1 MSGASDLARLTATID
16 TANEL
21 LLSDQIKMM
30 DVGGGV
36 MRPTNAKA
44 IADLATQMSGAL
56 IYSSVA
62 LGLAGTIAGG
72 HFSVLAPDAA
82 EYLILYRNEAGVAI
96 EEKRYPSTIALDL
109 INRLMQGPSTLPVAA
124 EEAALALSDEEGGEF
139 LLITPTRTSTPAVEA
154 ETVDLDWGIY
164 DPEGGAIIHA
174 GADGMSIGALMI
186 GNTDLDG
193 LFVTDQEGAI
203 FKRLD
208 DPGEA
213 PDNLSPVV
221 ADPLAGG
228 VYFAPKVVTA
238 PGASL
243 HLDVSS
249 MIAPREDGIGVV
261 ASISSNTTSES
272 QSSDRTLVVQASKF
286 GSGGRLKLRNPDN
299 ALTQHIMDLSFVEI
313 PPGPFSGA
321 QPNVLV
327 IGDSIGNRQGAQFIK
342 EALQAQ
348 GYSANFIGTLAGS
361 AIPDGP
367 TNIDGPLGECREV
380 YSTGNY
386 TYAAVSEITIPVE
399 PGMEAEY
406 LAMSKTPKR
415 NHNPFIRAA
424 IAEDDPAIVR
434 NGYVLDFAFYQ
445 SRFSLPAPD
454 IIVYALGMNEF
465 LQAGSGDELFN
476 YVLDNENLMMQRIR
490 AAWPNVKI
498 LRCLPGLPFQRTRNQ
513 QWTDRY
519 IPLIRGVMANLN
531 TLSNPR
537 NILVPSWA
545 FANPETGYATGSP
558 VVDPITGVGKVEITD
573 MTHPVGANR
582 RSLFQGMAPY
592 IVAATLNL
600 I

>member
-1 MSGASDLARLTATID
+1 MSGAEDLARLTQTID

-21 LLSDQIKMM
+21 FLSEEIKMV

-36 MRPTNAKA
+36 QRPTNAKVL
-44 IADLATQMSGAL
+44 ADLSTQMSGAM
-56 IYSSVA
+56 IYSNVD
-62 LGLAGTIAGG
+62 LGLAGTSPGG
-72 HFSVLAPDAA
+72 HFSVLAPDSS
-82 EYLILYRNEAGVAI
+82 EYLILYRNQAGVAI
-96 EEKRYPSTIALDL
+96 EEKRYPSKVALDL
-109 INRLMQGPSTLPVAA
+109 INRLMQGPQTLPVAA
-124 EEAALALSDEEGGEF
+124 EEAALALADEEGGEF
-139 LLITPTRTSTPAVEA
+139 LLITYSRTRTPTVEA
-154 ETVDLDWGIY
+154 VATPVDSGLY
-164 DPEGGAIIHA
+164 DAEGGAVIHA
-174 GADGMSIGALMI
+174 GAEGMSIGPLGI
-186 GNTDLDG
+186 GTTDLEG
-193 LFVTDQEGAI
+193 IYVTDQDGSI
-203 FKRLD
+203 FQRLD

-213 PDNLSPVV
+213 PGSLSPVV

-238 PGASL
+238 PGAPL

-249 MIAPREDGIGVV
+249 MIAPRGDGIGVV

-272 QSSDRTLVVQASKF
+272 YSSDRTLAVQASKF
-286 GSGGRLKLRNPDN
+286 GSGGRLKLRDPGNT
-299 ALTQHIMDLSFVEI
+299 LTQHVMDLSFVEI

-327 IGDSIGNRQGAQFIK
+327 IGDSISNRQGAQFIK

-386 TYAAVSEITIPVE
+386 TYAAVSEITIPIE
-399 PGMEAEY
+399 PGAEAEY

-424 IAEDDPAIVR
+424 VAEDDPAIVR

-445 SRFSLPAPD
+445 SRFSLPEPD

-465 LQAGSGDELFN
+465 LQSGSGDELFN

-545 FANPETGYATGSP
+545 FANPETGYATGTP

-582 RSLFQGMAPY
+582 RSLFQGIAPY